1 MRFLS
6 KYPPSLIAILSLLLI
21 GIQSRAQEASPPV
34 KVDAQGRTVRLNV
47 LVTDSSNRPV
57 IDLRAEDFR
66 VAEEGKQQTIT
77 SFLREEL
84 PVSYGLVVDSSGSM
98 RVILDHIIAAG
109 KGIVASNRPGDEAF
123 IMRFTDA
130 ENIQIEQG
138 FTSNG
143 PALEEGLDNIFVE
156 GGQTAVFD
164 AINRSVDF
172 LKKYRR
178 TKEGERR
185 RQAIVLIS
193 DGEDRGSRASSQDA
207 ILNRLRE
214 EDAQFFIIG
223 LTRMS
228 DMKGS
233 REKAALFL
241 TRIAEVT
248 GGRAFFPK
256 STSEIPGIVD
266 EIARDLHTQ
275 YVIGY
280 TPSSVSPDGAF
291 RKVQVT
297 VTESPGRKKL
307 NVITRPG
314 YEAN

>member
-1 MRFLS
+1 
-6 KYPPSLIAILSLLLI
+6 
-21 GIQSRAQEASPPV
+21 
-34 KVDAQGRTVRLNV
+34 
-47 LVTDSSNRPV
+47 
-57 IDLRAEDFR
+57 
-66 VAEEGKQQTIT
+66 
-77 SFLREEL
+77 
-84 PVSYGLVVDSSGSM
+84 
-98 RVILDHIIAAG
+98 
-109 KGIVASNRPGDEAF
+109 
-123 IMRFTDA
+123 
-130 ENIQIEQG
+130 
-138 FTSNG
+138 
-143 PALEEGLDNIFVE
+143 
-156 GGQTAVFD
+156 
-164 AINRSVDF
+164 
-172 LKKYRR
+172 
-178 TKEGERR
+178 
-185 RQAIVLIS
+185 
-193 DGEDRGSRASSQDA
+193 
-207 ILNRLRE
+207 
-214 EDAQFFIIG
+214 
-223 LTRMS
+223 MS

-233 REKAALFL
+233 REKATLFL